1 MKGCKFG
8 KRFFSVSNEMI
19 MFCGFFVCL
28 FVCFQ
33 LVYMVDYIDSFSYV
47 EPSLQL
53 WDEDYFDIV
62 HDFIF
67 MCTWIQFVNILL
79 SIFAS
84 MFMRE
89 MGL

>member
-1 MKGCKFG
+1 MGCLV
-8 KRFFSVSNEMI
+8 FF
-19 MFCGFFVCL
+19 L

-33 LVYMVDYIDSFSYV
+33 LVYMVDYIGSFSYV

-53 WDEDYFDIV
+53 WDEDYFVIV

-67 MCTWIQFVNILL
+67 MCTWIQFVSILL